1 MRESKF
7 IVGMAVYHKQLKIG
21 IVQGEV
27 QGNVEVSFIG
37 YSPNVI
43 VEEGALE
50 LLNFADIA
58 NDYRRLVRNYELM
71 RGGYNGHS

>member
-1 MRESKF
+1 M
-7 IVGMAVYHKQLKIG
+7 GMAVYHKQLKIG

-43 VEEGALE
+43 VEKGALE
-50 LLNFADIA
+50 LVNFADIA
-58 NDYRRLVRNYELM
+58 NDYNRLVRNYELM
-71 RGGYNGHS
+71 REVYNGHS

>member
-7 IVGMAVYHKQLKIG
+7 IIGMVVYHKQLKIG

-27 QGNVEVSFIG
+27 AGNVEVSFIG

-50 LLNFADIA
+50 LVNFADIA
-58 NDYRRLVRNYELM
+58 NDYIRLVRNYELM
-71 RGGYNGHS
+71 RGY